1 MKDNWESYF
10 IDGTTTLK
18 NKFNVIDKNEL
29 SKLERR
35 IILEKLTLLY
45 LDPIKGNFDSEHLK
59 QIHSY
64 LFGDIYYFAG
74 QYRTVNMTTFD
85 NAFFE
90 FHEHLNYSLDYTL
103 NQMNEEIKHISI
115 YSYHEFLAD
124 FYYELIKAHPF
135 REGNGRSIREFLRE
149 FVLEKMPNYELD
161 FEKFDRTNMIEGL
174 KTRIFNKYLLNNEF
188 QKALVLKK

>member
-10 IDGTTTLK
+10 IEGTTTLK
-18 NKFNVIDKNEL
+18 NKFDLIDKKEL

-35 IILEKLTLLY
+35 ITLEKLTLLY
-45 LDPIKGNFDSEHLK
+45 LEPIKGDFDAEHLK
-59 QIHSY
+59 KIHSY
-64 LFGDIYYFAG
+64 LFEDIYYFAG
-74 QYRTVNMTTFD
+74 QYRNVNMTTYD
-85 NAFFE
+85 MAFFE
-90 FHEHLNYSLDYTL
+90 LHENLKYSIDYTL
-103 NQMNEEIKHISI
+103 NQMNEEINHLSI
-115 YSYHEFLAD
+115 YNYHEFLAD

-161 FEKFDRTNMIEGL
+161 FENFDRLNMIEGL
-174 KTRIFNKYLLNNEF
+174 KCRIFNRYLLNNEF